1 MSRTVMIRRTNIAL
15 SMGMGLVGNLVGRD
29 TGVQI
34 DGDFEQIAW
43 AIAVQNGA
51 DSVADEYLL
60 TGRVSVDIMGEGA
73 GQWVEGAYN
82 APDGTNLSVGLAFCD
97 DGFYNDGSRIGLE
110 AYLTNGP
117 FAASAEVVDNDT
129 DVGDNTPW
137 DATFSWMFNDM
148 WEAALRWEDRAGA
161 LLALEGGHAIRSP
174 EDVSLFAALGVRM
187 IGLTWS
193 ISNALCGSSGDAPQ
207 PGAGLTPLGQ
217 AVVREAGRMGIA
229 IDLAHASDAC
239 IEDVLNVSA
248 APVLASHSNARAL
261 FDHYRN
267 LTDAQIA
274 GIVAGGGLIGVTFVN
289 AFLHRP
295 AGEATIEHV
304 LDQID
309 YLVRTAG
316 SDHVTIGSDFD
327 GATMPAGLEDA
338 TRYPA
343 LTVGMATRGHSEET
357 IRKVLGLNFLRVFEQ
372 VTGR

>member
-1 MSRTVMIRRTNIAL
+1 MNKFVTGALAVTLVGTTGFASDSEWPELDRELEALSSTLSAQGSGPNLSGWGIVGWNFSGDDPYLVGGEDHSGAAFESIRVNVEGGTAGYAYHLSFDLASGSAELLDAYGRWDFSDNLHGQIGNFRKPFLQSGLLDRNRTVMIRRTNIAL

-148 WEAALRWEDRAGA
+148 WEAALRWEDRDDTADTNDLTLGVNRYVSGHDA
-161 LLALEGGHAIRSP
+161 KWQLNWRSSDSDSAAIDGDLITLALA
-174 EDVSLFAALGVRM
+174 VSF
-187 IGLTWS
+187 
-193 ISNALCGSSGDAPQ
+193 
-207 PGAGLTPLGQ
+207 
-217 AVVREAGRMGIA
+217 
-229 IDLAHASDAC
+229 
-239 IEDVLNVSA
+239 
-248 APVLASHSNARAL
+248 
-261 FDHYRN
+261 
-267 LTDAQIA
+267 
-274 GIVAGGGLIGVTFVN
+274 
-289 AFLHRP
+289 
-295 AGEATIEHV
+295 
-304 LDQID
+304 
-309 YLVRTAG
+309 
-316 SDHVTIGSDFD
+316 
-327 GATMPAGLEDA
+327 
-338 TRYPA
+338 
-343 LTVGMATRGHSEET
+343 
-357 IRKVLGLNFLRVFEQ
+357 
-372 VTGR
+372 